1 MIHKEW
7 VFENDREGRRKQK
20 RAQDRKRARQ
30 KKKEK
35 KKRKAEEMQ
44 VCDAV
49 VMERCDGEEGCSD
62 RSKRVRHT

>member
-1 MIHKEW
+1 MIHREW

-30 KKKEK
+30 KKNE
-35 KKRKAEEMQ
+35 KKRKAKEVQ
-44 VCDAV
+44 VFDAV
-49 VMERCDGEEGCSD
+49 VTERSDREEGSSD